1 MILFPA
7 ALARVI
13 TLSSSNVG
21 ELRFLTTSMKPGRL
35 PVSNA
40 CRREHSGVSPGN
52 LPMVSRC
59 GVVIRDGNDLM
70 TKGGKHKAKVT
81 PVLKAGSVLGQSRAQ
96 ILGKTSK
103 PSGEELTPSQLVR
116 VEAAAAG

>member
-13 TLSSSNVG
+13 TLSSINVG

-40 CRREHSGVSPGN
+40 CRRERSGVSPWN
-52 LPMVSRC
+52 LPMVSKC
-59 GVVIRDGNDLM
+59 GVVIRDRNDLM
-70 TKGGKHKAKVT
+70 TEGGKHKAKVT
-81 PVLKAGSVLGQSRAQ
+81 PVLKAGSVLRQSRAQ
-96 ILGKTSK
+96 ILRKTSK
-103 PSGEELTPSQLVR
+103 LSSEELTIFQLMR
-116 VEAAAAG
+116 G

>member
-70 TKGGKHKAKVT
+70 TKGEAGILKVDVTDNTGSIQKNENGK
-81 PVLKAGSVLGQSRAQ
+81 
-96 ILGKTSK
+96 LGKCIMIFI
-103 PSGEELTPSQLVR
+103 Q
-116 VEAAAAG
+116 